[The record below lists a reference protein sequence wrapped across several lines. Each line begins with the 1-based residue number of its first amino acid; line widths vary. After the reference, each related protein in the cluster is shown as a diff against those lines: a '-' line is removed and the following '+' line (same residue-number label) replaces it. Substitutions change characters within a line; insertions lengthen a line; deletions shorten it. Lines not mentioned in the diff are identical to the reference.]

1 MASNGLRVVH
11 ASSGKR
17 NAERGGIPWGD
28 EAGDKG
34 DEGGVGVTRVSL
46 MGWKLCGDKKER
58 GLVLPR
64 DRLRGA

>member
-1 MASNGLRVVH
+1 M
-11 ASSGKR
+11 
-17 NAERGGIPWGD
+17 GD
-28 EAGDKG
+28 EVGDKG